1 MNLKLIAV
9 RYAKALR
16 KYENENPGKPIQSDM
31 AIILNTIQISKDLKV
46 FLKNP
51 SINNQKKF
59 ELLKILFQ
67 NKVCEESLF
76 YLKLIVDKNR
86 EYALEKILKTYF
98 EMIDEENGIINA
110 TIITAYEL
118 DEQII
123 EKIRKK
129 IKIFTGK
136 DPRFQIVV
144 NSKVVGGL
152 LIQIDDKVID
162 LTLKRQLEKIKYTF
176 TEN

>member
-1 MNLKLIAV
+1 
-9 RYAKALR
+9 
-16 KYENENPGKPIQSDM
+16 
-31 AIILNTIQISKDLKV
+31 
-46 FLKNP
+46 
-51 SINNQKKF
+51 
-59 ELLKILFQ
+59 
-67 NKVCEESLF
+67 
-76 YLKLIVDKNR
+76 LKLIVDKNR